1 MIQIISGVKG
11 KGKTKFLIQKAN
23 EAVKAANGSVVYLD
37 KNNKHMYELS
47 NRIRLINVGDF
58 PIDTYDAFLG
68 FICGLIS
75 QDNDLEHMFFD
86 SFLTIAS
93 VSEDYVGYVL
103 SKLSDI
109 SEKFHVDFTIS
120 VSIDADSIPEEF
132 KKDCYFIIENIII
145 FTTKSSRGIEVWSA
159 AFSMSSCDRDN

>member
-93 VSEDYVGYVL
+93 VSDDYVGYVL

-120 VSIDADSIPEEF
+120 VSIDGDSVPEEF
-132 KKDCYFIIENIII
+132 KKDIVI
-145 FTTKSSRGIEVWSA
+145 SL
-159 AFSMSSCDRDN
+159 

>member
-23 EAVKAANGSVVYLD
+23 EAVKTAEGTVVYLD

-47 NRIRLINVGDF
+47 NRIRLINVGDY

-75 QDNDLEHMFFD
+75 QDNDLEDMFLD
-86 SFLTIAS
+86 SFLTIGS
-93 VSEDYVGYVL
+93 VSDEYIGYVL
-103 SKLSDI
+103 SKLADI
-109 SEKFHVDFTIS
+109 SERFNVNFTIS
-120 VSIDADSIPEEF
+120 VSVDADNIPDDF
-132 KKDCYFIIENIII
+132 KKDIVI
-145 FTTKSSRGIEVWSA
+145 SL
-159 AFSMSSCDRDN
+159 

>member
-93 VSEDYVGYVL
+93 VSDDYVGYVL

-120 VSIDADSIPEEF
+120 VSIDADRIPEEF
-132 KKDCYFIIENIII
+132 KKDIVI
-145 FTTKSSRGIEVWSA
+145 SL
-159 AFSMSSCDRDN
+159 

>member
-23 EAVKAANGSVVYLD
+23 EAVKSANGSVVYLD

-75 QDNDLEHMFFD
+75 QDRDLETLFLD

-93 VSEDYVGYVL
+93 VSEEYVGYVL
-103 SKLSDI
+103 SKLTDI
-109 SEKFHVDFTIS
+109 SERFNVNFTIS
-120 VSIDADSIPEEF
+120 ISIDADNIPEEF
-132 KKDCYFIIENIII
+132 KKDIVI
-145 FTTKSSRGIEVWSA
+145 SL
-159 AFSMSSCDRDN
+159 

>member
-23 EAVKAANGSVVYLD
+23 EAVKTAEGTVVYLD

-47 NRIRLINVGDF
+47 NRIRLINVGDY

-75 QDNDLEHMFFD
+75 QDNDLEDMFLD
-86 SFLTIAS
+86 SFLTIGS
-93 VSEDYVGYVL
+93 VSDEYIGYVL
-103 SKLSDI
+103 SKLADI
-109 SEKFHVDFTIS
+109 SDRFNVNFTIS
-120 VSIDADSIPEEF
+120 VSVDADNIPDDF
-132 KKDCYFIIENIII
+132 KKDIVI
-145 FTTKSSRGIEVWSA
+145 SL
-159 AFSMSSCDRDN
+159 

>member
-1 MIQIISGVKG
+1 MWEI
-11 KGKTKFLIQKAN
+11 
-23 EAVKAANGSVVYLD
+23 
-37 KNNKHMYELS
+37 
-47 NRIRLINVGDF
+47 

-120 VSIDADSIPEEF
+120 VSIDAD
-132 KKDCYFIIENIII
+132 NIGRI
-145 FTTKSSRGIEVWSA
+145 
-159 AFSMSSCDRDN
+159 

>member
-75 QDNDLEHMFFD
+75 QDRDLETLFLD

-93 VSEDYVGYVL
+93 VSEEYVGYLL

-109 SEKFHVDFTIS
+109 SERFKVDFTLSI
-120 VSIDADSIPEEF
+120 SIDADNIPEEF
-132 KKDCYFIIENIII
+132 KKDIVI
-145 FTTKSSRGIEVWSA
+145 SL
-159 AFSMSSCDRDN
+159 